1 MNPKLKLS
9 KHQDSVVHGL
19 VHPLRN
25 RFSPR
30 ALGSHLVTLKLA
42 ALMGL
47 TGGVWCI
54 TSIPLAQVAHA
65 ETTNM
70 LIPLNREPG
79 ETYDTLIRRAEA
91 TARVL
96 TQRSFNNPAL
106 TDVSITVTAEREG
119 LIAPL
124 LRLTVNREQW
134 RSRPEAQYWTTYFE
148 TSRALLGLDN
158 EAGGDA
164 LPVPSGAVSPIS
176 GQTPATPAQSPI
188 PSTVPGDTIP
198 NSPNPVQIDLPAAP
212 SGQLGL
218 PRSI

>member
-1 MNPKLKLS
+1 MKPKFKLS
-9 KHQDSVVHGL
+9 KHQASL
-19 VHPLRN
+19 VHCLPQPLRN
-25 RFSPR
+25 RCSPHS
-30 ALGSHLVTLKLA
+30 LGSHLVTLKLV

-54 TSIPLAQVAHA
+54 TTIPLAQVAHA

-106 TDVSITVTAEREG
+106 TDVSITITAEREG

-124 LRLTVNREQW
+124 LRLTVNRQQW

-148 TSRALLGLDN
+148 TSRALLGLDS
-158 EAGGDA
+158 GGDGDA
-164 LPVPSGAVSPIS
+164 LPLPSGAASPIS
-176 GQTPATPAQSPI
+176 GQTPTTPAPSPL

-198 NSPNPVQIDLPAAP
+198 NSPTPVQLDLPAAP

-218 PRSI
+218 PRS